1 MFVKSSMTASRQER
15 HKGGRYPTVNRLSPN
30 EVRAVMAAVG
40 NWNNEAARIGD
51 GRVVDEAKLMRVL
64 RG

>member
-1 MFVKSSMTASRQER
+1 M
-15 HKGGRYPTVNRLSPN
+15 NRLSPN

-40 NWNNEAARIGD
+40 SWNNSAARIGD
-51 GRVVDEAKLMRVL
+51 GRIVDEAKLMRVL